1 MEALTILTVGFVCMA
16 CFLMGAMV
24 GQTVVKG
31 EKIEP
36 PTVSPL
42 KAYRE
47 HEAKKEAKAEQNRID
62 TIMRNI
68 ESYDGTA
75 NHQEDVPR

>member
-1 MEALTILTVGFVCMA
+1 MILTILTVGFVCMG

-31 EKIEP
+31 EKIQP
-36 PTVSPL
+36 PTINPM

-47 HEAKKEAKAEQNRID
+47 HEAKREARMEQSKLD

-68 ESYDGTA
+68 EAYDGTA
-75 NHQEDVPR
+75 SRQEDVPR